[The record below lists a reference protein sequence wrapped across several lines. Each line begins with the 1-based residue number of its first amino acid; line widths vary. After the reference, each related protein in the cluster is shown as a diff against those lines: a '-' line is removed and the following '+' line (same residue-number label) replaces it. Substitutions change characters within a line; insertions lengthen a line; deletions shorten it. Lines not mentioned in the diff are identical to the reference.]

1 VSLRR
6 QAARGTLVNTAFLVA
21 VNALGLVRGFV
32 LARFLTRTDYGLFGI
47 VVISLGTLLWLRQGG
62 IGDKYVQQRE
72 ADQELAFQRAFTLE
86 ALSMGVFVLVFAA
99 AVPLVALAYGRHELL
114 GIGYV
119 CLLMLPALALQAPLW
134 IHYRRM
140 AFARQRTLQ
149 AVDPVVSFAVA
160 VGLAAAGAGYWAPV
174 AGVTAGAWAAALVAV
189 WSSPYRLAFR
199 YDRGTLRSYLAFSWP
214 LALAGLG
221 GIVVAQGTVIA
232 VSAHLGVAATGVVVL
247 AATVVQFADR
257 LDQVVSGTL
266 YPAVCAVADRPEL
279 LLESFVKT
287 NRLALMWAL
296 PFGAGLALFAGDLV
310 HHLLGDRWAPGIP
323 LLRLLGLS
331 AAVGQLA
338 FNWDSY
344 LRARGTTRPI
354 GVAAVASAVVFFAVT
369 LPLLLL
375 DGLTGVG
382 IGLLTQSVAMVVLR
396 LYYLRELFGAFAPLR
411 HVAGAVAP
419 VLPGVAA
426 VLLARAAGSA
436 AIPQLILFAAVVAA
450 ATWALERELL
460 REAAGYV
467 RGATA

>member
-1 VSLRR
+1 MSLRR
-6 QAARGTLVNTAFLVA
+6 QAARGTLVNTVFLVG

-47 VVISLGTLLWLRQGG
+47 VVISLGTLMWLRQGG

-86 ALSMGVFVLVFAA
+86 ALSMAVFMVIFAA
-99 AVPLVALAYGRHELL
+99 AVPVVALAYGRHELL

-119 CLLMLPALALQAPLW
+119 CVLMLPAMALQAPLW

-140 AFARQRTLQ
+140 AFGRQRTLQ

-160 VGLAAAGAGYWAPV
+160 VALAAAGAGYWAPIV
-174 AGVTAGAWAAALVAV
+174 GVTAGAWAAAIAAV

-199 YDRGTLRSYLAFSWP
+199 YDPGTLRSYLTFSWP

-221 GIVVAQGTVIA
+221 GVVVAQGTVIA
-232 VSAHLGVAATGVVVL
+232 VSAHLGVAATGIVVL

-266 YPAVCAVADRPEL
+266 YPAVCAVADRTEL

-310 HHLLGDRWAPGIP
+310 HHLLGNRWAPGIP

-354 GVAAVASAVVFFAVT
+354 GVTALASAGLFCAVT
-369 LPLLLL
+369 LPLLLT
-375 DGLTGVG
+375 DGLTGLG
-382 IGLLTQSVAMVVLR
+382 IGMLVQSVAMVALR
-396 LYYLRELFGAFAPLR
+396 LHYLRALFGGFAPLR
-411 HVAGAVAP
+411 HVAGAFAP
-419 VLPGVAA
+419 VLPAAGA
-426 VLLARAAGSA
+426 VLLARAAGWG
-436 AIPQLILFAAVVAA
+436 AIAQLALFALVTAAV
-450 ATWALERELL
+450 TWALERDLL
-460 REAAGYV
+460 REATGYL